1 MRNDYVE
8 TKPSLL
14 SSINI
19 VPLVGVLAALI
30 VVMMM
35 GFPSPTMKHHTQPSW
50 GGCGGPFDPPHVHT
64 LKIHL
69 AGSGNATLDGA
80 ALTNSEITKI
90 ISSIPKQANHRIV
103 AEVDIDEEASYQD
116 AMSLISALHKSDLEE
131 KNIKL
136 INKRA
141 W

>member
-19 VPLVGVLAALI
+19 VPLIGILAALL
-30 VVMMM
+30 VVIMM
-35 GFPSPTMKHHTQPSW
+35 GFPSLTMKHNAGLSW
-50 GGCGGPFDPPHVHT
+50 GGCGGPLDPSHIHT

-69 AGSGNATLDGA
+69 NSSGNATLDGA
-80 ALTNSEITKI
+80 ALTNGEITEI
-90 ISSIPKQANHRIV
+90 IASAPKQDNHIII
-103 AEVDIDEEASYQD
+103 AEVDIDGEASYQD

-131 KNIKL
+131 KNIRILDPRWK
-136 INKRA
+136 
-141 W
+141 